1 VDGLPKYD
9 HAPMPTNRWAFAGQS
24 LDGVDFATESANAFS
39 SIAINSAVAFDIGVA
54 QPGHFVDLRT
64 GLPIPEV
71 VEIYSRMKHG
81 DMDAVSF
88 FAGHV
93 AATAMRSERFLSL
106 MRDGVANE
114 RVVYITTAAVF
125 TVPSASN
132 LLLRTT
138 AAHLNIMLTRQGLPP
153 VVVVE
158 LTRLSDSA
166 LGYATRTVREQR
178 DELSAGRGVTIVP
191 ESFRGQSVVFLDDL
205 FSTGYTTSRAER
217 RLQKVNVAD
226 RFFLFAA
233 RIDPQA
239 VGASQ
244 GQIEDRLNEAFIDG
258 SLASLA
264 PMLHRGNFT
273 VVQKLVKVIL
283 DPKHTDHFAE
293 FLRGVPT
300 TSLLNLYAAAAC
312 DGFRRRSQGRY
323 LPSILIL
330 EAALQDR
337 GALDEGGHIM
347 GAPVDLVGS
356 LG

>member
-1 VDGLPKYD
+1 
-9 HAPMPTNRWAFAGQS
+9 M
-24 LDGVDFATESANAFS
+24 
-39 SIAINSAVAFDIGVA
+39 NSAVAFDIGVT
-54 QPGHFVDLRT
+54 QDGHFVDSHT
-64 GLPIPEV
+64 GIPIPEV

-81 DMDAVSF
+81 DMEAVSF

-138 AAHLNIMLTRQGLPP
+138 AAHMNIMLTRQELPP
-153 VVVVE
+153 VVLVE
-158 LTRLSDSA
+158 LTRLSDSS
-166 LGYATRTVREQR
+166 LGYATTTVRERR
-178 DELSAGRGVTIVP
+178 DELPMGRGVTIVP
-191 ESFRGQSVVFLDDL
+191 ESFRHQSVVFLDDL

-244 GQIEDRLNEAFIDG
+244 GQIEDCLNNAFIDG
-258 SLASLA
+258 SLASIT
-264 PMLHRGNFT
+264 PMLQGGNFA
-273 VVQKLVKVIL
+273 VVQKLVKVFL
-283 DPKHTDHFAE
+283 DPQHTDQFSE
-293 FLRGVPT
+293 FLRDIPT
-300 TSLLNLYAAAAC
+300 SSLLKLYAAAAS
-312 DGFRRRSQGRY
+312 DGFRQRGQGRY
-323 LPSILIL
+323 LPLFLLL
-330 EAALQDR
+330 EAALQER
-337 GALDEGGHIM
+337 GALDAEGHIM

-356 LG
+356 WG